1 MKPVKSLLFL
11 LGLLFVAIAA
21 DFLLE
26 LNGYKGFLAGQ
37 RTGHSPDT
45 AMPRIF
51 PESDSDARP
60 DEKTRQWQTRLRQDS
75 EMQLYTQ
82 IYRNKGWT
90 GIRPELQSL
99 PLVPLEYD
107 TAGAGRFLLQHF
119 LSKLLVLRNPE
130 QSELL
135 TQWYQRPSFWTE
147 ELAENR
153 PKFARI
159 LCYGDKQQD
168 TLASHR
174 LRHYFQQDFGGAGP
188 GRIPVTAFNGEG
200 SGGIRIEYQGN
211 WHQVSASN
219 ANRKGNYGIA
229 TSYLAPPPL
238 NALTGKVS
246 QGDIIIRI
254 PGRLSACTGP
264 LFLELIVHEGTR
276 LRDLAIEADNQ
287 PLSLSAS
294 LSAPGQKR
302 LTYAIPPSCRQI
314 RIGMELNRNCNLYSL
329 SLNDTS
335 GLCVDNLYLP
345 RSHGR
350 VFSVNNRRFLT
361 DQMNLSNTALVLYRF
376 GSSLLPETDAGQDV
390 ESKYEGFRLRML
402 HELSYIR
409 SLMPDLP
416 VVVFGIADKDAEE
429 RGLDPAAIRQIQ
441 KEAAWQTACIYWNG
455 QKAFPPDMTSLE
467 EADLDAK
474 LFYKALSEE
483 YREFLA
489 KEHRNAALR
498 RAKELQSEKKH

>member
-1 MKPVKSLLFL
+1 
-11 LGLLFVAIAA
+11 
-21 DFLLE
+21 
-26 LNGYKGFLAGQ
+26 
-37 RTGHSPDT
+37 
-45 AMPRIF
+45 
-51 PESDSDARP
+51 
-60 DEKTRQWQTRLRQDS
+60 
-75 EMQLYTQ
+75 MQLYTQ